1 MPKLLTLCLV
11 GVDADTKA
19 LIESLLESQRSR
31 LEARWRP
38 APYADANL
46 LLIDADSVYGHMD
59 WLKAQSS
66 GRPAVALTGAP
77 DAHDPEHRLRKPVTS
92 ADLVA
97 LLNRLGAHL
106 AGSAAP
112 ASTPALADL
121 VEPAELILRPPP
133 APPELHLTD
142 LLAATPALTGPL
154 RLAADGLP
162 TLVLDAQARTWHSS
176 ATLKALSGWCT
187 RALSP
192 NEVRFVDA
200 GELPNAIA
208 GLPGHPYARLQWLV
222 HLLSGA
228 GHLDASLDAG
238 ARYRLSRWPQS
249 EREFPKH
256 FRIATIMLK
265 QASTLEE
272 IAAQSG
278 AEIGDVAD
286 FVNAYH
292 ALGFVEHDAPAERP
306 ADEVRR
312 GGLFGRA
319 KKTSAIS

>member
-11 GVDADTKA
+11 GADADTKA
-19 LIESLLESQRSR
+19 HIESQLESQRSR

-38 APYADANL
+38 ASYADADL

-66 GRPAVALTGAP
+66 GRPAVALTAAP
-77 DAHDPEHRLRKPVTS
+77 DAHDPEHRLRKPVAP

-106 AGSAAP
+106 AGSAVPVAAP
-112 ASTPALADL
+112 AIADL
-121 VEPAELILRPPP
+121 VEPAELIRRPPP
-133 APPELHLTD
+133 TPPELHLAD
-142 LLAATPALTGPL
+142 LLATTPALAGPL

-162 TLVLDAQARTWHSS
+162 TLILDAQARTWHSS
-176 ATLKALSGWCT
+176 ATLKGLSGWCT

-192 NEVRFVDA
+192 SEVRFVDA
-200 GELPNAIA
+200 GELSNAIA

-222 HLLSGA
+222 HLLRGG
-228 GHLDASLDAG
+228 GHLDATLDAG

-265 QASTLEE
+265 QAATLEE

-278 AEIGDVAD
+278 AEPGDVAD

-292 ALGFVEHDAPAERP
+292 ALGFVDHETPAERS
-306 ADEVRR
+306 ADEARR

>member
-11 GVDADTKA
+11 GADADTKA
-19 LIESLLESQRSR
+19 HIESLLESLRSR

-38 APYADANL
+38 AAYAEANL

-66 GRPAVALTGAP
+66 GRPAVALTAAP
-77 DAHDPEHRLRKPVTS
+77 DAHDPEHRLRKPV
-92 ADLVA
+92 APPDLVA
-97 LLNRLGAHL
+97 LLNRLGAPL
-106 AGSAAP
+106 AGSVAPVAAP
-112 ASTPALADL
+112 AIADL
-121 VEPAELILRPPP
+121 IEPAELIRRPPP
-133 APPELHLTD
+133 TPPELHLTD
-142 LLAATPALTGPL
+142 LLAATPALAGPL

-162 TLVLDAQARTWHSS
+162 TLVLDPQTRTWHSS
-176 ATLKALSGWCT
+176 ATLKALSGWCK

-192 NEVRFVDA
+192 SDVRSVDA
-200 GELPNAIA
+200 GELANAIA
-208 GLPGHPYARLQWLV
+208 GLPGHPYVRLQWLV
-222 HLLSGA
+222 HLLRGG
-228 GHLDASLDAG
+228 GHLDAALDAG

-265 QASTLEE
+265 QAATLEE

-292 ALGFVEHDAPAERP
+292 ALGFVEHETTAERP
-306 ADEVRR
+306 ADEARR